1 MAKLADAHGL
11 GPCSRKGMEVRL
23 LSSALNIMG
32 PEQGNTR
39 NQSTPEKSLERLLGY
54 FEGKFSEI
62 DQEIA
67 DFRRLGAGAR
77 VDNGQII
84 RPDLS
89 IEALERV
96 RAELEETRHYFIGIL
111 QNLFPNLKEQS
122 EDED

>member
-1 MAKLADAHGL
+1 
-11 GPCSRKGMEVRL
+11 
-23 LSSALNIMG
+23 MG